1 MAIRVGTKVPNFT
14 VPAYVDGKPN
24 LDGISLDDYAGKWR
38 LIFFYP
44 LDFTFVCPTEIK
56 ELIAKADEFKK
67 IGVEVFL
74 ASTDSPFSHQ
84 AWTKELGESPYPW
97 ISDLNHR
104 ISRMFGILI
113 EEKGISLRGAFLID
127 PDNVLQAAIV
137 HNLEVGRNADELLRV
152 CAAFQSGELCPAS
165 WKPGDKHL

>member
-38 LIFFYP
+38 LLFFYP

-56 ELIAKADEFKK
+56 ELIAKADAFKK
-67 IGVEVFL
+67 LGVEVIL

-84 AWTKELGESPYPW
+84 AWAKDLGECPYPW

-104 ISRMFGILI
+104 VSRMFGILI
-113 EEKGISLRGAFLID
+113 EEKGISLRGSFLID
-127 PDNVLQAAIV
+127 PDNVLQAAVV
-137 HNLEVGRNADELLRV
+137 HNLEVGRSADELLRV
-152 CAAFQSGELCPAS
+152 CEAFQSGELCPAS
-165 WKPGDKHL
+165 WKPGDAHL